1 MLELEHQK
9 LRLDDAHERADSET
23 ERMIREH
30 IVTPAQA
37 TSLMNDQGYARQI
50 ALSLINAGQAL
61 ILAQLPQTSKAQTM
75 IQLSDEDVTQ
85 VRQTL
90 ATDAS
95 EESSNEA

>member
-1 MLELEHQK
+1 
-9 LRLDDAHERADSET
+9 
-23 ERMIREH
+23 MIREH

-50 ALSLINAGQAL
+50 ALSLISAGQAL

-95 EESSNEA
+95 EEPSNEA